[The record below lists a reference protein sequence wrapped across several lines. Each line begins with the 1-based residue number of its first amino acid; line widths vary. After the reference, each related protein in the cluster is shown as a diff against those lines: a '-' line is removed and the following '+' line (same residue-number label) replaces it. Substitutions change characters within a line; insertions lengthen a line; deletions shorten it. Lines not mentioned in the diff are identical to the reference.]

1 MSVSS
6 IRLVAGGR
14 NSKVPE
20 LCGGMKSWVH
30 AGLFMLHAYLPEWQ
44 FMTLTPALDATRRHV
59 DGRAGKLSYYVA
71 GDGPPLLLVHSIN
84 AAASAYEVAPIFDA
98 MRATRTVYAPDLPGF
113 GFSDRSDRRYDIG
126 LYVAAVRDMLNVIEK
141 ETGARSSDVLAIS
154 LSCEFVARV
163 AAEEPNRVR
172 SLALVTPTGFD
183 ARSKDLRGP
192 PRSTREIPGVYA
204 TVSFP
209 LWGKGL
215 FNLLVSRR
223 GIRYF
228 LEKTFGS
235 KDIDEGLAAYDYIT
249 AHQPGARFAPFA
261 FVSGRLFSRDIRTIY
276 QRILQPVWMPHGT
289 RGDFSDFSGADWA
302 RARPGWRVQAY
313 PTGALPHFEL
323 PQQFVADYQ
332 AFLTSSAGVAA
343 DTGYLSSSA
352 SESLMPKRR
361 SLE

>member
-1 MSVSS
+1 MSF
-6 IRLVAGGR
+6 A
-14 NSKVPE
+14 
-20 LCGGMKSWVH
+20 
-30 AGLFMLHAYLPEWQ
+30 
-44 FMTLTPALDATRRHV
+44 PALDAPRREV
-59 DGRAGKLSYYVA
+59 DGRSGRLNYYVA
-71 GDGPPLLLVHSIN
+71 GDGPPQLLVHSIN

-113 GFSDRSDRRYDIG
+113 GFSNRSDRSYDIA
-126 LYVAAVRDMLNVIEK
+126 LYIAAIRDMLAVIER
-141 ETGARSSDVLAIS
+141 ETDARSTDALAIS
-154 LSCEFVARV
+154 LSCEFLARV
-163 AAEEPNRVR
+163 AVEEPNRVR

-235 KDIDEGLAAYDYIT
+235 KDIDEGLAAYDYVT

-261 FVSGRLFSRDIRTIY
+261 FVSGRLFSKGIRTIY
-276 QRILQPVWMPHGT
+276 QRIVQPVWMPHGT
-289 RGDFSDFSGADWA
+289 RGDFSDFSGTDWA
-302 RARPGWRVQAY
+302 RARPGWRVQPY

-323 PQQFVADYQ
+323 PKQFVADYQ
-332 AFLTSSAGVAA
+332 TFLAGGAGAA
-343 DTGYLSSSA
+343 VDNGYLSSSA